1 MNEANETI
9 NLDHLKENT
18 DLSELEKII
27 QAFDLVTRRSIKY
40 SEHEAELALAMGDE
54 ETAVKERIKAGGIQA
69 ARGMFQYCYH
79 EITGSREELWHE

>member
-9 NLDHLKENT
+9 KLDHIKENSN
-18 DLSELEKII
+18 LSELEKIV

-40 SEHEAELALAMGDE
+40 SENEVELALVMGDE
-54 ETAVKERIKAGGIQA
+54 ETAVKERIKAGGIRA

-79 EITGSREELWHE
+79 EITGSREALWHE